1 MSDEPKPT
9 TGSTSQDSTSQDS
22 PTAATPK
29 PAPKP
34 APEHLSERDETTMTD
49 LEQQVVSIMETIF
62 DPEIPVNIVELG
74 LIYGVEV
81 DPATGNVEIEMTLT
95 TPACPVAGTLPG
107 EVETKVKTV
116 EGVNEV
122 TVELVWDPPW
132 SMERLSEAAKLT
144 LGVG

>member
-1 MSDEPKPT
+1 MSD
-9 TGSTSQDSTSQDS
+9 D
-22 PTAATPK
+22 PK
-29 PAPKP
+29 PAPDAPTPEPTTP
-34 APEHLSERDETTMTD
+34 AAPSAKAPPPTGADHLAERDGTQMTEIEVEIVEA
-49 LEQQVVSIMETIF
+49 LKTIF

-81 DPATGNVEIEMTLT
+81 DKDTGNVDIEMTLT

-122 TVELVWDPPW
+122 VVELVWDPPW

>member
-1 MSDEPKPT
+1 MMSDEPKPASVPPT
-9 TGSTSQDSTSQDS
+9 AGTPTPGS
-22 PTAATPK
+22 PTPDT
-29 PAPKP
+29 PKP
-34 APEHLSERDETTMTD
+34 APEHLAERDETTMNN
-49 LEQQVVSIMETIF
+49 LERNIVSAMETIF

-81 DPATGNVEIEMTLT
+81 DKETGNVDIEMTLT

-122 TVELVWDPPW
+122 VVELVWDPPW